1 MPRSPGLISRS
12 SSHELAVASR
22 LSVDSTR
29 WSAAL
34 QSSTPGKPL
43 VATEAI
49 VRHRLRDEV
58 LASAGKPSD
67 AICEFWVP
75 RSNERADVV
84 VIDAHL
90 SAFEIKTDRDTLKRL
105 PRQAT
110 AYARLFDRCTVVVA
124 ERHMAAAMEMLS
136 EWWGVIAIV
145 TDKRQPSFR
154 SVRSAAPNDGV
165 DPETLV
171 RLLWREEVRAALS
184 ALGNEP
190 DPRASRSSMWHHL
203 LSLVDL
209 DRLKQAV
216 RGALL
221 GRDPDLARI
230 PTRRYCAAGISG

>member
-1 MPRSPGLISRS
+1 M
-12 SSHELAVASR
+12 
-22 LSVDSTR
+22 STTR
-29 WSAAL
+29 RDRVFVPDA
-34 QSSTPGKPL
+34 L

-49 VRHRLRDEV
+49 VRHRLRAEV

-84 VIDAHL
+84 VIGAHM
-90 SAFEIKTDRDTLKRL
+90 SAFEIKTERDTLKRL

-124 ERHMAAAMEMLS
+124 ERHVAAAMGMLP

-145 TDKRQPSFR
+145 TDNRQPSFR
-154 SVRSAAPNDGV
+154 SVRLAAPNDGV
-165 DPETLV
+165 DSETLV

-230 PTRRYCAAGISG
+230 PTRRYCAADISG